1 MKLRTTSLLLAGLTA
16 GFAAYAAEPAPQAEA
31 TGTFN
36 GVTVAIDPATGRL
49 RAPTAAE
56 QAALRKAAPRAGARM
71 SIAKP
76 GPKTRAE
83 AARTVRRHRNGMTS
97 AHVSEDMMSHVIAT
111 QQADG
116 TIRIDH
122 ADADGHVAPA
132 TQQEGAARE

>member
-1 MKLRTTSLLLAGLTA
+1 MKFRTTSLLLAGLTV
-16 GFAAYAAEPAPQAEA
+16 GFAATAAEPAPQPEA

-56 QAALRKAAPRAGARM
+56 LAALRKAAPRGADRM

-83 AARTVRRHRNGMTS
+83 AERTTRRHKDGHVSMQ
-97 AHVSEDMMSHVIAT
+97 VSEDMMSHVVAT

-116 TIRIDH
+116 SIVIQH
-122 ADADGHVAPA
+122 ADANGNII
-132 TQQEGAARE
+132 EGGAAHE